1 MFKQRTMMLMMGQRA
16 ERLRE
21 ERIRNE
27 ESLRMRK
34 DIRSL
39 RRTRKREARCKGM
52 FLGYQDKWI
61 DRLQKE
67 ADNMETDLKVTQC
80 RPYKLED
87 KQYTTRLMHWI
98 EQNDSTKVEIAK
110 TRAKIAELKQQI
122 RTVDFELDD
131 TRKAVA
137 RRKKNLQSI
146 RVPEERTVLDRLD
159 TAVEEFGEG
168 IRENRRLVDEIH
180 HLVSK
185 EAVWRK
191 ALSKV
196 EHALNVANR
205 DLYEHTEVAT
215 DTYKKLETTNRYKAR
230 IAADYEQMKATSEL
244 EMTNLQSKIN
254 VLKRTEAFIVEKN
267 KYREDEFAEQ
277 RKILLARQNPV
288 RREIQRYEN
297 VLGEIHHKKD
307 GQELAEVV
315 ETFVRLLEENWM
327 LFQNVQLTKERNHE
341 MLHYIAGIKDML
353 DKLEYTPEEISRL
366 AGIFRGVHE
375 ENAIVFLCEIEK
387 YVNKLWGIQD
397 YLEYVAFETRRR
409 KSLVPGA
416 VNPKGPRHPRF
427 PRVSTVSVFPPFYDR
442 REECD
447 EYKSITDLGL
457 SVPRTREE

>member
-1 MFKQRTMMLMMGQRA
+1 MMLMMGQRA

-110 TRAKIAELKQQI
+110 TRAKIAELKQQ
-122 RTVDFELDD
+122 
-131 TRKAVA
+131 
-137 RRKKNLQSI
+137 
-146 RVPEERTVLDRLD
+146 
-159 TAVEEFGEG
+159 
-168 IRENRRLVDEIH
+168 
-180 HLVSK
+180 
-185 EAVWRK
+185 
-191 ALSKV
+191 
-196 EHALNVANR
+196 
-205 DLYEHTEVAT
+205 
-215 DTYKKLETTNRYKAR
+215 
-230 IAADYEQMKATSEL
+230 
-244 EMTNLQSKIN
+244 
-254 VLKRTEAFIVEKN
+254 
-267 KYREDEFAEQ
+267 YREDEFAEQ

-327 LFQNVQLTKERNHE
+327 LFQNVQLTKERNQE
-341 MLHYIAGIKDML
+341 MLELRIEQIDERLQHYIAGIKDML

-397 YLEYVAFETRRR
+397 YLESGPMPRQSDLQPEADSPADSPEEET
-409 KSLVPGA
+409 A
-416 VNPKGPRHPRF
+416 
-427 PRVSTVSVFPPFYDR
+427 
-442 REECD
+442 D
-447 EYKSITDLGL
+447 ENDIF
-457 SVPRTREE
+457 